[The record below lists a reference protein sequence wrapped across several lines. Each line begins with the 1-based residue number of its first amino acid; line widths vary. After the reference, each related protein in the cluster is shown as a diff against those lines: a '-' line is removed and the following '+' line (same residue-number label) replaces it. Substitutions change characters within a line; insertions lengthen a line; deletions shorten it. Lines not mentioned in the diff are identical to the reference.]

1 MNPTSISLRVTL
13 VALAA
18 GMISFGQ
25 AASVQFTIDS
35 SQTQVTLSGTA
46 AGLAV
51 EPQGEGSLTTSFE
64 GTIAAEVTDDTVR
77 FVEGSQIDGVI
88 NGNWRPMANGAS
100 GTAPADFGA
109 KAGGGFLGGD
119 GALRD
124 LFLDLVSDAAVPLN
138 QGQFNADG
146 LRCLFPES
154 APSAFDYRVT
164 VFISVESGR
173 ELLAGYATNRIATA
187 GTLTTQDNL
196 QVLEIPIAASITF
209 ELLEPD
215 DSTLTISGKLRAT
228 RPLEV
233 EPELIVG
240 PVQLNPDGTLTF
252 TWSGG
257 ANAGTEILSTTNLEN
272 WSKVADIQPGVT
284 SWSVEPT
291 GGAAFYRV
299 FQP

>member
-1 MNPTSISLRVTL
+1 MNPNSISHRVTL
-13 VALAA
+13 AVLAA
-18 GMISFGQ
+18 GMVIFCQ

-46 AGLAV
+46 AGLKV

-64 GTIAAEVTDDTVR
+64 GIVVAEVTENTIQ
-77 FVEGSQIDGVI
+77 FVGGSQIDGVI
-88 NGNWRPMANGAS
+88 NGNWRPMANGVS
-100 GTAPADFGA
+100 GMAPADFGA
-109 KAGGGFLGGD
+109 KAGGGLLGGD

-124 LFLDLVSDAAVPLN
+124 LFLDLESDAAVPLN
-138 QGQFNADG
+138 QGQFKADG
-146 LRCLFPES
+146 LRFLFPDS

-164 VFISVESGR
+164 VLFSIESGR
-173 ELLAGYATNRIATA
+173 ELLAGYATNSIATA

-209 ELLEPD
+209 ELLNPN
-215 DSTLTISGKLRAT
+215 DSSLTISGKLRAT
-228 RPLEV
+228 RPVEV
-233 EPELIVG
+233 EPELVVG

-257 ANAGTEILSTTNLEN
+257 ADAGTEIQSTTDLAN
-272 WSKVADIQPGVT
+272 WSKVADIPQGVT